1 MKIYISIYLL
11 FIITLSTQ
19 AKTYYVAPDGNNI
32 NKGNFQNPWKTIKYG
47 ISKLKSGDTL
57 YIRAGK
63 YRETFS
69 LKNIRG
75 SEENPITVS
84 GYPGERPEIDG
95 KDLVPELWYPLI
107 GLENCEYIIFQN
119 LEVVNSR
126 GRGIRVLYSDH
137 ITIRDIWLHHLG
149 DAGVE
154 GVTCGYL
161 TIENCRIW
169 KSNLVND
176 EDGPWYED
184 FMWSGAVSCYG
195 DEESSGPASHDIVVR
210 GNEIFQNYGEGINM
224 EGHNDGV
231 VIENNTVWDSWA
243 PAIHFPNSKNILIQR
258 NLLYHTN
265 DPEFLREG
273 QPSCGIA
280 FLNEVP
286 PTKPGTIRDITVINN
301 LVMGY
306 YNNIAIWE
314 DERGDEA
321 ETIENVLIANNTLL
335 DAHSN
340 TNKTESIFILNTD
353 IKNIRIENNIIL
365 QEDNTGIFGYCAA
378 DSGVSFSHNLWWP
391 GYPPHNI
398 RSKNDVFRNAL
409 IFRSGLTGPGLL
421 TPDYFKIGANSPAI
435 GAGKILPEV
444 TEDFSGRAR
453 TGTPAIG
460 AFEYDVPINISQNN
474 NYDKFIEIY
483 PNPVFD
489 KFNVAINNNEHHIYT
504 LNLFDINGRLVMKKL
519 TNDNENNVVVF
530 DVRSI
535 TSGVYVLN
543 VLRDDKIQTN
553 KKIIIE

>member
-19 AKTYYVAPDGNNI
+19 ANTYYVASDGNNI
-32 NKGNFQNPWKTIKYG
+32 NNGNFQNPWKTIKYG
-47 ISKLKSGDTL
+47 ISKLESGDTL
-57 YIRAGK
+57 FIRAGK
-63 YRETFS
+63 YREAFS
-69 LKNIRG
+69 LRNISG

-95 KDLVPELWYPLI
+95 KDLVPNLWEGLI
-107 GLENCEYIIFQN
+107 QLENCEYIIFQN

-126 GRGIRVLYSDH
+126 GRGIRALYSDH
-137 ITIRDIWLHHLG
+137 ITIRDIWLHYLG

-161 TIENCRIW
+161 TVENCRIW
-169 KSNLVND
+169 KTNLVND

-243 PAIHFPNSKNILIQR
+243 PAIHFPNSYNILISG
-258 NLLYHTN
+258 NLLYQTN
-265 DPEFLREG
+265 DPEFQREG
-273 QPSCGIA
+273 ELGSGIL
-280 FLNEVP
+280 FLNEDTTW
-286 PTKPGTIRDITVINN
+286 TKPGLIHNITVINN
-301 LVMGY
+301 LIMGFS
-306 YNNIAIWE
+306 NNIDIRQGE
-314 DERGDEA
+314 
-321 ETIENVLIANNTLL
+321 IEGALKDVLIANNTLL

-340 TNKTESIFILNTD
+340 NSKTESFFILKTD
-353 IKNIRIENNIIL
+353 LENVRFENNLVL
-365 QEDNTGIFGYCAA
+365 QEDPTGTTGYSIAEGGI
-378 DSGVSFSHNLWWP
+378 SYSNNLWYP
-391 GYPPHNI
+391 GKQESNM
-398 RSKNDVFRNAL
+398 KGDNDVLQDPLVLRT
-409 IFRSGLTGPGLL
+409 GPTGPGQL
-421 TPDYFKIGANSPAI
+421 TADYFKIGGNSPAI
-435 GAGKILPEV
+435 GAGISISEV

-519 TNDNENNVVVF
+519 TNNNENDVVVF
-530 DVRSI
+530 DVKNI